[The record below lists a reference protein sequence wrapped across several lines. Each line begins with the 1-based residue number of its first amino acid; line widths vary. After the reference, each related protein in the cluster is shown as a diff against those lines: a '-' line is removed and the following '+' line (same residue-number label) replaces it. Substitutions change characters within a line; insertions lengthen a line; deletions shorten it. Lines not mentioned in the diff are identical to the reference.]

1 MTRLIIILG
10 LVARL
15 LAPKVFGAGL
25 PDENLAKLPADLHII
40 KADESGS
47 PYVDPVTN
55 VKFRDI
61 PNKLDKE
68 ITIHDGKEP
77 WIIEPRQNVRL
88 DYDPNYPYLL
98 ITDNERVLLNKDF
111 YNRHVTTTAI
121 ERLKEEAAERPPA
134 SDPEGPTGTS
144 NSQHEEWYE
153 NLAPNPVLGTGRT
166 ADKQLP
172 TDKGESQ
179 KEQFIESSRDQ
190 AELPDSTTGSS
201 GEKRP
206 TDAPMEEIQDGSN
219 SRPVEPRVPDLPIR
233 RDFLTGRLAGQKK
246 PKQKKLRIRLPT
258 EVPLLR
264 EPDFSQHFLQLVN
277 GQKCTEAVKLLDPS
291 TQKDYF
297 KLVTYIYDAQTG
309 RWVHQPNV
317 PA

>member
-1 MTRLIIILG
+1 MIQ
-10 LVARL
+10 
-15 LAPKVFGAGL
+15 P
-25 PDENLAKLPADLHII
+25 
-40 KADESGS
+40 S
-47 PYVDPVTN
+47 
-55 VKFRDI
+55 I
-61 PNKLDKE
+61 P
-68 ITIHDGKEP
+68 
-77 WIIEPRQNVRL
+77 
-88 DYDPNYPYLL
+88 L

-121 ERLKEEAAERPPA
+121 ERLKEEAAERPPPA

-206 TDAPMEEIQDGSN
+206 TDAPMEEYKMVRI
-219 SRPVEPRVPDLPIR
+219 PD
-233 RDFLTGRLAGQKK
+233 Q
-246 PKQKKLRIRLPT
+246 
-258 EVPLLR
+258 
-264 EPDFSQHFLQLVN
+264 
-277 GQKCTEAVKLLDPS
+277 
-291 TQKDYF
+291 
-297 KLVTYIYDAQTG
+297 
-309 RWVHQPNV
+309 
-317 PA
+317 

>member
-233 RDFLTGRLAGQKK
+233 RDFLTGRLAGQKN
-246 PKQKKLRIRLPT
+246 PNKKSS
-258 EVPLLR
+258 EFAYLLR
-264 EPDFSQHFLQLVN
+264 YHS
-277 GQKCTEAVKLLDPS
+277 C
-291 TQKDYF
+291 DYF